1 MYIQKTYSMAS
12 NTHPDEKMYSQE
24 TMKGLAHSV
33 SITSV
38 ADYNNAQFA
47 PAKNVA
53 PKSPFEDHYI
63 NLCSAS
69 AGAKTLFATDD
80 WFATADNLLKDS
92 PPNFDEEAFCEQGKV
107 MDGWET
113 RRRREAGHDW
123 CLIHLSNR
131 AQIYAVEIDTAHFT
145 GNHVP
150 NLSIDVCDISDQD
163 LSSLVQ
169 KLPHAFER
177 LLHGGIQGSGS
188 TPVEVQQAVEACTS
202 VEWQPLLPT
211 VSLSPGYEPSRMH
224 YFNLNETKTG
234 SLIRLSYF
242 PDGGVARLK
251 LWGVSLDDDYIKTS
265 KKPQYMP
272 IQTGEVCT
280 VVKHSSTDMP
290 PSRLEY
296 EYEELS
302 SLDLGGVGVSCS
314 NKHYGEPW
322 RLLQKTLG
330 KDMGDGWETARHPN
344 RPSILI
350 KDPKTQL
357 IDSPLMDWAILKFGQ
372 VATNGVARVILDTKH
387 FRGNYPESV
396 MLEGCYC
403 PVDNDVDGVEWFSLV
418 ARTRMSPDSE
428 HVFER
433 KQDQLLNATHPVTH
447 VRLSTYPD
455 GGVSR
460 VRVYG

>member
-1 MYIQKTYSMAS
+1 MITDVPQ
-12 NTHPDEKMYSQE
+12 QE
-24 TMKGLAHSV
+24 AQAFSDAALKSLAHSV

-38 ADYNNAQFA
+38 ADIDKAQTT
-47 PAKNVA
+47 PCKNVA
-53 PKSPFEDHYI
+53 PKSPFEDRFT
-63 NLCSAS
+63 NVCSSS

-80 WFATADNLLKDS
+80 WFATADNLLKDT
-92 PPNFDEEAFCEQGKV
+92 PPIFDDAAFCEQGKV

-113 RRRREAGHDW
+113 RRRREEGHDW
-123 CLIHLSNR
+123 CLIHLSSL
-131 AQIYAVEIDTAHFT
+131 AQIEAIELDTAHFT

-150 NLSIDVCDISDQD
+150 KVSIDICEISDQD
-163 LSSLVQ
+163 LSSFVQ

-188 TPVEVQQAVEACTS
+188 TPQEVQQAKEACKT
-202 VEWQPLLPT
+202 VEWKELLPT
-211 VSLSPGYEPSRMH
+211 VRLSPGYETSRMH
-224 YFNLNETKTG
+224 YYVLDEAKTG

-251 LWGVSLDDDYIKTS
+251 VWGKSLEEDYIKTS
-265 KKPQYMP
+265 KKPIYMP
-272 IQTGEVCT
+272 ILTGKVCT
-280 VVKHSSTDMP
+280 VVQHCSTAMP
-290 PSRLEY
+290 PSRLDY

-302 SLDLGGVGVSCS
+302 SLEIGGEGIACS

-344 RPSILI
+344 RPPILI
-350 KDPKTQL
+350 KDPNTQL
-357 IDSPLMDWAILKFGQ
+357 IDSPLMDWAILKLGKL
-372 VATNGVARVILDTKH
+372 AENGIARVILDTKH

-396 MLEGCYC
+396 MLEGCTAI
-403 PVDNDVDGVEWFSLV
+403 DGNTDQAEWFPIV

-433 KQDQLLNATHPVTH
+433 TQEQLLNATRTVSH